1 MGIDFDELKNKAQD
15 LVEKH
20 GDKIE
25 EGVEKAGDFA
35 KQRFG
40 HDVQV
45 DKVVDKIQDAI
56 PDRPVPGPAAPGAA
70 TPGSAAPGSADK

>member
-1 MGIDFDELKNKAQD
+1 MGINFDDLKNKAAD

-25 EGVEKAGDFA
+25 DGVEKAGEFA
-35 KQRFG
+35 KKKFG
-40 HDVQV
+40 HDEQV

-56 PDRPVPGPAAPGAA
+56 PNKPNNASDR
-70 TPGSAAPGSADK
+70 

>member
-1 MGIDFDELKNKAQD
+1 MGIDFNELKNKAAD

-25 EGVEKAGDFA
+25 DGVEKAGDFA
-35 KQRFG
+35 KKRFG
-40 HDVQV
+40 HDEQV

-56 PDRPVPGPAAPGAA
+56 PDKDKPADQGGNA
-70 TPGSAAPGSADK
+70 

>member
-1 MGIDFDELKNKAQD
+1 MGINFDDLKNKAAD

-25 EGVEKAGDFA
+25 QGVEKAGEFA
-35 KQRFG
+35 KDRFG
-40 HDVQV
+40 HDEQV

-56 PDRPVPGPAAPGAA
+56 PNKPSDSSDR
-70 TPGSAAPGSADK
+70 